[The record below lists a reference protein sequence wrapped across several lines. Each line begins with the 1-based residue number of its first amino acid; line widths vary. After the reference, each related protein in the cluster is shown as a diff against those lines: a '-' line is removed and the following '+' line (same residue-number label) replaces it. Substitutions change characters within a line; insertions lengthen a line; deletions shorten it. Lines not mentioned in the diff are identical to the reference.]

1 MKRTDKQKGRRAENR
16 RPYKGGEYEI
26 RTREGVNPTRFPSV
40 RHRPLG
46 EFSNG
51 TQNRT
56 LCRSR
61 KKELL
66 SDTLGVLIAC
76 FACNLNRISHFFAV
90 IKSASFD
97 CIRLKLAFGVFCAGS
112 ASGPGVRT
120 LRQNPASCFNFRTK
134 LRLGKYLQISCVHAH
149 CQFAAQVR
157 RSDPPRRPA
166 AQSRRTA

>member
-1 MKRTDKQKGRRAENR
+1 M
-16 RPYKGGEYEI
+16 
-26 RTREGVNPTRFPSV
+26 NPTRFPSV

-90 IKSASFD
+90 IKSSSFD

-120 LRQNPASCFNFRTK
+120 RRHVLTLELSFGWENTCKSAACMRIVNSPHKFVDQTCRADLPCRA
-134 LRLGKYLQISCVHAH
+134 
-149 CQFAAQVR
+149 AAQT
-157 RSDPPRRPA
+157 
-166 AQSRRTA
+166 RRTT